1 MDFSSAR
8 RKPAFNTIQNRGLRF
23 MDYSLFFVVLAL
35 LSVGLVSM
43 FSASA
48 IWATSKGF
56 GYLYFTQKQALFI
69 ATGFVL
75 MAAAMRADLE
85 RIRPYIKPAL
95 IVTALLLVVTLFMPK
110 VGGARRWI
118 PLGFMKL
125 QTSEFAKIVLMLY
138 LADFFDR
145 SASRIQENWRE
156 LLKPLAAML
165 VILGLIAAGPDLGI
179 PALVFGVAMMMAAV
193 AGVRLKYIF
202 APLLAAVPVVIFEVI
217 REPYRLKRMVAMFSL
232 EESASGI
239 GYQLTQAM
247 LAVGSGGWFGKG
259 LGASKIKLLYLPE
272 PHTDFIFPVVAEELG
287 LVGGIVITGLFTAFL
302 LKGARAA
309 RNAPSLY
316 TSLAALGMTLLIS
329 LQAFYNMG
337 MSIGILPTKGIPL
350 PFFSYGGSS
359 IWATLIMVGV
369 ILNVSAHRSGQRW

>member
-1 MDFSSAR
+1 MDFSSPR
-8 RKPAFNTIQNRGLRF
+8 HKPAFNTIQNRSLRF

-35 LSVGLVSM
+35 LSLGLVAM

-48 IWATSKGF
+48 LWAMNKNL
-56 GYLYFTQKQALFI
+56 GYLYFTQKQVLFI
-69 ATGFVL
+69 VTGFVL
-75 MAAAMRADLE
+75 MAAAMRVDLE
-85 RIRPYIKPAL
+85 RIRPYIKPAMVVTAVLL
-95 IVTALLLVVTLFMPK
+95 IVTLCMPK

-125 QTSEFAKIVLMLY
+125 QTSEFAKIVLVLY
-138 LADFFDR
+138 LSDFFDR

-179 PALVFGVAMMMAAV
+179 PALVFGVAMLMAAV

-217 REPYRLKRMVAMFSL
+217 REPYRLKRMIAMFSL

-239 GYQLTQAM
+239 GYQLTQAV

-259 LGASKIKLLYLPE
+259 LGASKIKLFLPE

-302 LKGARAA
+302 LKGARTA

-316 TSLAALGMTLLIS
+316 TSLAALGLTLLIS

-359 IWATLIMVGV
+359 LWATLIMVGV
-369 ILNVSAHRSGQRW
+369 ILNISAHRSGQRW